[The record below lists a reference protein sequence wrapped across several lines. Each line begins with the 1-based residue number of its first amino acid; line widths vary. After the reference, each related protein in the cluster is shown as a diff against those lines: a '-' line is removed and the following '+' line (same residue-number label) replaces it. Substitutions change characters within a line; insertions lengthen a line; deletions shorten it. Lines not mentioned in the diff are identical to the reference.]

1 MTKKTLTKTERLTAA
16 LLADRHRET
25 TRHSIVKCW
34 SCGHGYT
41 YRRGELNGNFCSVR
55 CQDWYDAGN
64 PGLAQEWLKPKIDWH
79 SITGWRVMAGPIEIG
94 SDYYAPLRHAF
105 EHRMP
110 KAKAKRS
117 TIPNYT
123 IKADGHGYWQPSA
136 ASRALGF
143 RSIAALI
150 VPKPAPRRRSLT
162 RHPAQPERRDRSAKI
177 PIARPHKTWVS

>member
-1 MTKKTLTKTERLTAA
+1 MTEFTLSNTERLTAV
-16 LLADRHRET
+16 LLADCQRET
-25 TRHSIVKCW
+25 TRHNIVKCW

-64 PGLAQEWLKPKIDWH
+64 PGLAQEWLKPMIDWH
-79 SITGWRVMAGPIEIG
+79 SITGWRVVAGPIEIG
-94 SDYYAPLRHAF
+94 SDYYAPLRRTF
-105 EHRMP
+105 ERRKP

-123 IKADGHGYWQPSA
+123 IKADGHGYWQPST

-143 RSIAALI
+143 RSVDCGFDCAEARAKAQELNAVSRAARKAGS
-150 VPKPAPRRRSLT
+150 VGKNTNREA
-162 RHPAQPERRDRSAKI
+162 A
-177 PIARPHKTWVS
+177 